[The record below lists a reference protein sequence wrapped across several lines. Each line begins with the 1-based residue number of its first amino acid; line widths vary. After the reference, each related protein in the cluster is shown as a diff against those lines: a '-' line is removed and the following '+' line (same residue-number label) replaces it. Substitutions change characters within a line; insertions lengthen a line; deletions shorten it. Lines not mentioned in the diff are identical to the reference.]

1 MDKVAEKKM
10 AVHAVPPS
18 FAERTHLRALIANTL
33 AETAPVPPLSMD
45 ELSDISTRLIHRHA
59 LEESFKGWL
68 MVEINNSLW
77 KEVVS
82 AVPYDKRILLL
93 PQCLRHSARCEAEM
107 DELGLLCH
115 RCGSCT
121 IPTLQ
126 EQAEELG
133 MISLVAEGFT
143 SVMELMESGVVD
155 TVIGVGCLDSLE
167 KVFPLLIN
175 HAVPGIAVPL
185 NRAGCK
191 DTEVDYPY
199 VESLIRM
206 EPPLRSQAS
215 PLIAHDLIKASI
227 RDWFLPE
234 KLAEVMG
241 EATDPASS
249 VAREWLSGDGKRWRP
264 YLLVCV
270 YLALSGQREIPPAV
284 RLAAT
289 AVECFHKASLVHDDI
304 QDNDLLR
311 NRQQTVHAAHGVPI
325 AINAGDLLLGEGYRL
340 LSLCGNMELVKAAAE
355 AHLSLCKGQGME
367 LQWSRSPEELR
378 LDYVLEIFANKTV
391 PAFEVALRFGLI
403 CAGADNKEMRELLHD
418 YSYALG
424 VAYQLQDDMEDFE
437 HEAPLALRP
446 SAVLAVLCEQN
457 KESGYISQL
466 CEASDIKAF
475 LTNAKNKPLLRKA
488 IERVAVL
495 AGAYHRQA
503 IASLSGLHNMEMKRL
518 LFRLT
523 ERILKR

>member
-1 MDKVAEKKM
+1 
-10 AVHAVPPS
+10 
-18 FAERTHLRALIANTL
+18 
-33 AETAPVPPLSMD
+33 MD
-45 ELSDISTRLIHRHA
+45 ELSDISSRLIRRHA

-77 KEVVS
+77 KEVVA

-93 PQCLRHSARCEAEM
+93 PQCLRHTARCEAEM

-115 RCGSCT
+115 RCGHCE
-121 IPTLQ
+121 IPKLQ

-185 NRAGCK
+185 NCAGCR
-191 DTEVDYPY
+191 DTEVDCPY

-206 EPPLRSQAS
+206 EPPLRSQGA
-215 PLIAHDLIKASI
+215 PLIAHDVIKTTI

-234 KLAEVMG
+234 KLAEVMD
-241 EATDPASS
+241 EATDPASL
-249 VAREWLSGDGKRWRP
+249 VAREWLSGEGKRWRP

-270 YLALSGQREIPPAV
+270 YLALSGQREIPPTV

-311 NRQQTVHAAHGVPI
+311 NRQQTLHAAHGVPV

-340 LSLCGNMELVKAAAE
+340 LSLCGNMELVSAASE

-367 LQWSRSPEELR
+367 LQWSRSSGELS
-378 LDYVLEIFANKTV
+378 LDYVLEIFANKTA

-403 CAGADNKEMRELLHD
+403 CAGVGDEQLRDILHD
-418 YSYALG
+418 YSSALG
-424 VAYQLQDDMEDFE
+424 IAYQLQDDMEDFE
-437 HEAPLALRP
+437 QEAPLALRP
-446 SAVLAVLCEQN
+446 SAVFAVLCEQN
-457 KESGYISQL
+457 KESGYIRRL
-466 CEASDIKAF
+466 CEETDIKAF
-475 LTNAKNKPLLRKA
+475 LTNAENKPLLRKA
-488 IERVAVL
+488 IERVSVL
-495 AGAYHRQA
+495 AEAYRRQA
-503 IASLSGLHNMEMKRL
+503 IASLSRLNNMEMKRL

-523 ERILKR
+523 ERILKRSILPQ